1 MLMSG
6 SANIFE
12 VASHISTPL
21 AALTFIVAVVAG
33 YAYRVSRT
41 KVEMIEKAP
50 PEARAELVDKA
61 LETYHIVDD
70 NLSPLQKY
78 KLMLA
83 VLNLRAKRMKLL
95 SITTLGLSVVIVAA
109 SLGIWI
115 INGDQNGAK
124 GPQLLQEQVIR
135 K

>member
-1 MLMSG
+1 
-6 SANIFE
+6 
-12 VASHISTPL
+12 
-21 AALTFIVAVVAG
+21 
-33 YAYRVSRT
+33 
-41 KVEMIEKAP
+41 MIEKAP